1 MRRVGQS
8 GPADALAVERAEVE
22 RAEGGSEAIPVD
34 RASQAHHGMLRID
47 QVHERRAE
55 EFGLAG
61 R

>member
-8 GPADALAVERAEVE
+8 GPADAVAGE
-22 RAEGGSEAIPVD
+22 RAEGSGEALSVD
-34 RASQAHHGMLRID
+34 QAGEPHQGMLRID

-55 EFGLAG
+55 EFGLDG

>member
-8 GPADALAVERAEVE
+8 GPADAVAGE
-22 RAEGGSEAIPVD
+22 RAEGGSEALPVD
-34 RASQAHHGMLRID
+34 QASQSHQGMLRID

-55 EFGLAG
+55 EFRLAG

>member
-8 GPADALAVERAEVE
+8 GAADTVAGE

-34 RASQAHHGMLRID
+34 QASELHQGMLRID